1 MNLLQYKTSLNNKL
15 SILTALAVMLVVIA
29 LGFYFDNFL
38 KNNSLA
44 NAHSQISH
52 SYQRLASN
60 LKDIEVNLKEGV
72 KFIQSDEQISASV
85 ELINNYQDK
94 NNYNSY
100 LIDEEKKLISN
111 LLLSQVKYSFN
122 DDIALYDVNDD
133 LIAFVTKDKKGFQLN
148 YITYINSEKK
158 LLNRY
163 EQQQKYTTG
172 NIEQQSPNISLHHV
186 NVYDPNIVNR
196 ISLITYHKQDDN
208 IVIKSHQN
216 ITDKI
221 TKQAIGH
228 IEISRILDE
237 AYFLELSQAL
247 NIDIKHSFNSSLDD
261 RALLLNKNINKQNF
275 NISQNKEKYS
285 AILKQSSLNGEIYY
299 LINLNKASFNSLLN
313 ANRTQLLIILILVT
327 ISISILM
334 RYIINFS
341 LARPL
346 SELMQQINKIEHQDY
361 SASKPITTGDEL
373 EAVSEN
379 INQLAQTLQERE
391 NSLKISLD
399 SEAQLSKQVKESE
412 AQLYTLIRTLP
423 DLVWLKDAEGVYQ
436 SCNKKFERF
445 FGANE
450 MNIVGKTDYDFVDK
464 EMADTFRENDK
475 KAMTA
480 GRPTTN
486 EEKITYADDGH
497 TEYVETIKTPM
508 FDDNGKVTGVL
519 GIARDITE
527 RKNIEEKLRK
537 SSSRLEK
544 IASRVP
550 GMVYQY
556 ELTSDGKMRFP
567 YISEAIKDLY
577 HVSATEVQ
585 KDSSKIFDKTH
596 PDDVEKLNN
605 SILESARTLKPWKIE
620 YRICDQDGSI
630 RWLYGNSIPEV
641 MPDGGTLWHGFVTDI
656 TKQKESDETLRRT
669 QKMDALGKLTGGIAH
684 DYNNML
690 GVVLGYADL
699 LKEMLA
705 EQPDLQ
711 SYADQIIHA
720 SERGAKLTKKLLSFS
735 RQKPSDANALD
746 INQVLIEEQHM
757 LEKTLT
763 ARIQLELKLE
773 EDPWQVYLDESELE
787 DAILN
792 LCINSMHAIENS
804 GILTIETKNKML
816 NAIEAE
822 SLELNPDEYVQLIIS
837 DTGHGMDQLTKDKI
851 FDPFYSTKGELGTG
865 LGLSQVYGFIKRCGG
880 AVKVESQ
887 LNIGT
892 QFNLYFPRYFGQDT
906 SKSELKENDKITSS
920 NEKTILVVDDE
931 LQLLNLAGEI
941 LNRHGYKVFCAQ
953 HANDALKILETE
965 SIDIMFSDVIMP
977 DIDGYELAAITREKY
992 PNVKI
997 QLASGY
1003 TGEHHTKYVNAV
1015 LTNNLLQ
1022 KPYNSQSLLNKIQS
1036 L

>member
-15 SILTALAVMLVVIA
+15 SILTAIAIMLVAVI
-29 LGFYFDNFL
+29 LGIYFDDFL
-38 KNNSLA
+38 KKESLA
-44 NAHSQISH
+44 NAHTRISH
-52 SYQRLASN
+52 SYKRLTNN
-60 LKDIEVNLKEGV
+60 LKNIEANLKEGLL
-72 KFIQSDEQISASV
+72 FIQSDEQISASV

-94 NNYNSY
+94 NNYNAD
-100 LIDEEKKLISN
+100 LLDEEKKLIAN
-111 LLLSQVKYSFN
+111 LLLSQVKFSFN
-122 DDIALYDVNDD
+122 DSLALYDINDD
-133 LIAFVTKDKKGFQLN
+133 LIAFVRKDKKSFQLN
-148 YITYINSEKK
+148 YISYINGKEKIFS
-158 LLNRY
+158 RY
-163 EQQQKYTTG
+163 EQQQKYSG
-172 NIEQQSPNISLHHV
+172 KNREQPANITDHHV
-186 NVYDPNIVNR
+186 HIYEPNTVNTK
-196 ISLITYHKQDDN
+196 SLISYHKLDSK
-208 IVIKSHQN
+208 ILIKSHQDIVN
-216 ITDKI
+216 NI

-228 IEISRILDE
+228 VEMSRVLDE
-237 AYFLELSQAL
+237 AYFIELSHAL
-247 NIDIKHSFNSSLDD
+247 NIEIKYLFNSVSDNDARLLNINNDKKNLNLIQNKESYSVALKQASLNGFIYYIINLDKTGIN
-261 RALLLNKNINKQNF
+261 LLLN
-275 NISQNKEKYS
+275 E
-285 AILKQSSLNGEIYY
+285 
-299 LINLNKASFNSLLN
+299 
-313 ANRTQLLIILILVT
+313 NRTQFLIILILVT
-327 ISISILM
+327 LSISLLM

-346 SELMQQINKIEHQDY
+346 SELMQQINKIEKQDY

-423 DLVWLKDAEGVYQ
+423 DLIWLKDADGVYQ

-445 FGANE
+445 FGASE

-464 EMADTFRENDK
+464 EMADAFREHDK

-486 EEKITYADDGH
+486 EERITFADDGH

-508 FDDNGKVTGVL
+508 LDHNGKVIGVL

-527 RKNIEEKLRK
+527 RKNIEEKLKK
-537 SSSRLEK
+537 SSSRLKK

-550 GMVYQY
+550 GMVYQF

-585 KDSSKIFDKTH
+585 QDSSIIFDKTH

-605 SILESARTLKPWKIE
+605 SILESARTLKPWKLE
-620 YRICDQDGSI
+620 YRICDQDGSV
-630 RWLYGNSIPEV
+630 RWLYGNSIPEAI
-641 MPDGGTLWHGFVTDI
+641 PEGGTLWHGFVTDI

-705 EQPDLQ
+705 EQPDLEN
-711 SYADQIIHA
+711 YADQIIHA

-735 RQKPSDANALD
+735 RQKSSDANALD
-746 INQVLIEEQHM
+746 INQVLIEDQHM

-792 LCINSMHAIENS
+792 LCINAMHAIESS
-804 GILTIETKNKML
+804 GTLTIETKNKTL
-816 NAIEAE
+816 NTIEAE

-837 DTGHGMDQLTKDKI
+837 DTGHGMDQLTKDRI

-892 QFNLYFPRYFGQDT
+892 QFSLYFPRCFSQDT
-906 SKSELKENDKITSS
+906 SKSELKEGGKIISS

-931 LQLLNLAGEI
+931 PQLLNLAAEI
-941 LNRHGYKVFCAQ
+941 LNRQGYKVFCAQ

-977 DIDGYELAAITREKY
+977 DVDGYELAAITHEKY

-997 QLASGY
+997 QLASGF
-1003 TGEHHTKYVNAV
+1003 TGEPHTKYMNAV
-1015 LTNNLLQ
+1015 LTDNLLH

>member
-1 MNLLQYKTSLNNKL
+1 MNFLQYKTSLKNKL
-15 SILTALAVMLVVIA
+15 SILTVMAVMLSAIA
-29 LGFYFDNFL
+29 LGFYFDIFL
-38 KNNSLA
+38 KKSSLT
-44 NAHSQISH
+44 NAHTRISH
-52 SYQRLASN
+52 SYQRLANN
-60 LKDIEVNLKEGV
+60 LKDIEVNLMEGI
-72 KFIQSDEQISASV
+72 KFIQSDEQISASI

-94 NNYNSY
+94 SNYNSY
-100 LIDEEKKLISN
+100 LIDEEKKLIAN

-122 DDIALYDVNDD
+122 DDIALYDINND

-148 YITYINSEKK
+148 YITYINAKEK
-158 LLNRY
+158 LLKRY

-172 NIEQQSPNISLHHV
+172 NIEQTPNISLRHV
-186 NVYDPNIVNR
+186 NVYDPNAVNR
-196 ISLITYHKQDDN
+196 TGLITHHKLGDK

-216 ITDKI
+216 ITDSI
-221 TKQAIGH
+221 TKKSIGH
-228 IEISRILDE
+228 IEMSRILDK
-237 AYFLELSQAL
+237 AYFTELSQTL
-247 NIDIKHSFNSSLDD
+247 NMEIKHSFNSSLEDG
-261 RALLLNKNINKQNF
+261 ALLLNKNIDKQNF
-275 NISQNKEKYS
+275 NIIQNKEDYS
-285 AILKQSSLNGEIYY
+285 VVLKQSSLNGSVYY
-299 LINLNKASFNSLLN
+299 LINLNKANFNLLLN
-313 ANRTQLLIILILVT
+313 ESRTQFIIILVLVT
-327 ISISILM
+327 ISISLLM
-334 RYIINFS
+334 RYIINLS

-346 SELMQQINKIEHQDY
+346 SELMQQINKIESQDY

-373 EAVSEN
+373 EAVSDN
-379 INQLAQTLQERE
+379 INQLAQAIQERE
-391 NSLKISLD
+391 NSLQISLD

-423 DLVWLKDAEGVYQ
+423 DLIWLKDADGIYQ

-445 FGANE
+445 FGASE
-450 MNIVGKTDYDFVDK
+450 MNIIGKTDYDFVDK
-464 EMADTFRENDK
+464 EMADSFRKHDK
-475 KAMTA
+475 KAMAA

-486 EEKITYADDGH
+486 EEIITFADDGH

-508 FDDNGKVTGVL
+508 LNGNGTVIGVL

-527 RKNIEEKLRK
+527 RKSIEEKLK
-537 SSSRLEK
+537 ESSSRLEK

-550 GMVYQY
+550 GMVYQF
-556 ELTSDGKMRFP
+556 ELSTDGKMSFP

-585 KDSSKIFDKTH
+585 KDSSKIFDRTH
-596 PDDVEKLNN
+596 PDDVEILNN
-605 SILESARTLKPWKIE
+605 SILESARTLKPWKLE

-641 MPDGGTLWHGFVTDI
+641 IPESGILWHGFITDI

-720 SERGAKLTKKLLSFS
+720 SERGAKLTQKLLSFS
-735 RQKPSDANALD
+735 RQKSSDANVLD
-746 INQVLIEEQHM
+746 INQALIEEQHM

-763 ARIQLELKLE
+763 ARIQLELKFE
-773 EDPWQVYLDESELE
+773 ENPWQVYLDESELE

-792 LCINSMHAIENS
+792 LCINSMHAIESS
-804 GILTIETKNKML
+804 GTLTIETKNKTL
-816 NAIEAE
+816 KALEAE

-892 QFNLYFPRYFGQDT
+892 QFSLYFPRYFGQDT
-906 SKSELKENDKITSS
+906 CKSELKENDKIMSS

-931 LQLLNLAGEI
+931 PQLLNLAAEI

-953 HANDALKILETE
+953 HAKDALKILETE

-977 DIDGYELAAITREKY
+977 DVDGYELAAITHKKY

-997 QLASGY
+997 QLASGF
-1003 TGEHHTKYVNAV
+1003 TGEHHTQYVNAE